1 MPVPEKANFEILG
14 LGLWWK
20 IREINYIHNICYK
33 LSCVYVKTSVKS
45 VHLVMQRRGPFLIW
59 RKIKWL
65 SEKSYLIQF
74 IFSPLQKDSWKQY
87 FHLAVDF
94 TNYFFI
100 ERKYL
105 VFPHFASRSVTMW
118 KFREIKFLQKNL
130 SLNCDLTKKVSCFFS
145 ENFVKPLKPVY
156 IFYIDFTEKFLNDF
170 FFLWKDIFFCGFYA
184 VSSIFLK
191 LLCYSTY
198 VGKWIFTNRIIVI
211 GCN

>member
-1 MPVPEKANFEILG
+1 MIKWRILFD
-14 LGLWWK
+14 LILIFPHSKK
-20 IREINYIHNICYK
+20 IRESNIFTK
-33 LSCVYVKTSVKS
+33 QSIS
-45 VHLVMQRRGPFLIW
+45 RI
-59 RKIKWL
+59 
-65 SEKSYLIQF
+65 
-74 IFSPLQKDSWKQY
+74 IFCWEQISRFS
-87 FHLAVDF
+87 
-94 TNYFFI
+94 T
-100 ERKYL
+100 
-105 VFPHFASRSVTMW
+105 HFATKCYNMKIPW
-118 KFREIKFLQKNL
+118 NLIFTKEPL
-130 SLNCDLTKKVSCFFS
+130 SLICDLTKKVSCFFS